1 MNIIPIETLKQM
13 IEEASDIDQLLEV
26 DKIVKDQK
34 NFYRRTYMKN
44 MSKLNDIWQN
54 LGHTLIDPSTRQI
67 SNDFCLS
74 TVEQYFKQIPATLK
88 NDVDDIEKIQLQLEH
103 LLKRITDRY
112 GEMRRNNF
120 TQQII
125 EEDQVFYN
133 EIKDY
138 SLNELETLKEQI
150 EIKMVVLLEEKQ
162 LIEKNHR
169 KMNIEDEIRSYNL
182 LINKLDLRIR
192 IIDHITEKR
201 SA

>member
-1 MNIIPIETLKQM
+1 MNIPIETLKEM
-13 IEEASDIDQLLEV
+13 IEQAQDIDQLLEV

-34 NFYRRTYMKN
+34 NFYRRSYMKN

-54 LGHTLIDPSTRQI
+54 SGHTLIDPSTRQI

-74 TVEQYFKQIPATLK
+74 TVESYFNQIPATLK
-88 NDVDDIEKIQLQLEH
+88 NDVDDIEKIQLQLEN

-112 GEMRRNNF
+112 GEMKRNNF

-125 EEDQVFYN
+125 AEDQIFYN

-138 SLNELETLKEQI
+138 SLTELCSLKEQI
-150 EIKMVVLLEEKQ
+150 ERKMDQLLEEKNN
-162 LIEKNHR
+162 LAVDN
-169 KMNIEDEIRSYNL
+169 EIRSYNN
-182 LINKLDLRIR
+182 LINKLEFRIR

>member
-1 MNIIPIETLKQM
+1 MNIIPIQTLKEM
-13 IEEASDIDQLLEV
+13 IEQAPDIDQLLEV
-26 DKIVKDQK
+26 DKIVKEQK
-34 NFYRRTYMKN
+34 NFYRKSYMKN

-74 TVEQYFKQIPATLK
+74 TVESYFKQIPATLK
-88 NDVDDIEKIQLQLEH
+88 NDVDDIESIQLQLEH
-103 LLKRITDRY
+103 LLKRITARY
-112 GEMRRNNF
+112 GEMKRNNF
-120 TQQII
+120 TEQII
-125 EEDQVFYN
+125 AEDQLFYN

-138 SLNELETLKEQI
+138 SLTELFSLKEQI
-150 EIKMVVLLEEKQ
+150 EQKFEQLLEEKNN
-162 LIEKNHR
+162 LAV
-169 KMNIEDEIRSYNL
+169 EDQIRSYNL

>member
-1 MNIIPIETLKQM
+1 MNIIPIQTLKEM
-13 IEEASDIDQLLEV
+13 IEQAPNIDQLLEV
-26 DKIVKDQK
+26 DKIVKEQK
-34 NFYRRTYMKN
+34 NFYRRSYMKN

-88 NDVDDIEKIQLQLEH
+88 NDVDDIESIQLQLEH

-112 GEMRRNNF
+112 GEMKRNNF
-120 TQQII
+120 TEQII
-125 EEDQVFYN
+125 AEDQIFYN

-138 SLNELETLKEQI
+138 SLTELFSLKEKI
-150 EIKMVVLLEEKQ
+150 EQKFEQLLEEKNN
-162 LIEKNHR
+162 LAV
-169 KMNIEDEIRSYNL
+169 EDQIRSYNL

-192 IIDHITEKR
+192 IIDHLVEKR

>member
-67 SNDFCLS
+67 SSDFCLS

-103 LLKRITDRY
+103 LLKRIT
-112 GEMRRNNF
+112 
-120 TQQII
+120 
-125 EEDQVFYN
+125 
-133 EIKDY
+133 
-138 SLNELETLKEQI
+138 
-150 EIKMVVLLEEKQ
+150 
-162 LIEKNHR
+162 
-169 KMNIEDEIRSYNL
+169 RS
-182 LINKLDLRIR
+182 
-192 IIDHITEKR
+192 
-201 SA
+201 